1 VRTFLRKYF
10 IPAIII
16 GGMCGIIVPSHA
28 QNANVQL
35 RLLPLDADAAF
46 LDKNLKFKTE
56 HADSAAVFTELRN
69 VVQQLQNQAYLEAS
83 VDTVSRVGNTFVA
96 LLHVGKPY
104 QWTTLANG
112 NVEAAFLDESGFRQK
127 LYQHKPLAP
136 EQLQRLLENLLT
148 SAENNGYP
156 FARVWLDS
164 LHFDGERVSAKLM
177 MEKNQLVLFEGIE
190 VASQDSLKI
199 SESYLSNYLG
209 IKAGTPYDRSQI
221 LKIRRHLRELPFLQV
236 SRDPIVGFAN
246 DRATVK
252 LFLEKRRASR
262 FDFLIGVLPNS
273 AQVGRLLVTGSFD
286 GELYNQFGRGE
297 RIFAEFEALRPQ
309 TQELDLQFNYPYVLN
324 LPFGVDTKFNLY
336 KRDSTYL
343 DVEADVGIQYLFEG
357 GNYLKAF
364 WNNRTSNLLNV
375 DSTLLDNAR
384 RLPPTLDVRYGNFGL
399 EYNFQNLDYRFNP
412 RRGWNLLLRG
422 AAGVKEIRRN
432 NRVEDLESESFYD
445 SLELRSFQY
454 RVSFY
459 AERFLPVFNRS
470 TIKLGV
476 QGAYILS
483 DEPIYLNE
491 QHRIGGNSLLRG
503 FDEEF
508 IFATHYT
515 VGTLEYRLL
524 IGQNSYLYT
533 FLDYARVEDVTV
545 EKRDRFNPY
554 GFGAGITF
562 ETRAG
567 LFGVSLAYGTRQ
579 GEPIDFGA
587 PKVHFGY
594 VSLF

>member
-1 VRTFLRKYF
+1 MRTFLRKYF

-83 VDTVSRVGNTFVA
+83 VDTVSRVSNTFVA

-136 EQLQRLLENLLT
+136 EQLQRLLENLLA

-164 LHFDGERVSAKLM
+164 LHFDGEQVSAKLM

-221 LKIRRHLRELPFLQV
+221 LKIRRRLRELPFLQV

-309 TQELDLQFNYPYVLN
+309 TQELNLQFNYPYVLN